1 MNNYFEDIDF
11 GDRLLTKSREE
22 LFFLAEK
29 DGVYYCGLRGYWESI
44 PYDMA
49 GKCQLAEVKGI
60 DVSDGRMDID
70 ERPSY
75 PTELIDTMTVEELI
89 GILND
94 QTTPV
99 NPKAHIIINDYFAPT
114 CLSSDNGAYVHIGAP
129 RLSPNPYL
137 DELKEKYGLGL

>member
-1 MNNYFEDIDF
+1 MNNYFEDIGF
-11 GDRLLTKSREE
+11 GDRLLTKNREE
-22 LFFLAEK
+22 LIYLAKK
-29 DGVYYCGLRGYWESI
+29 DGIYFCGLRGYWESI

-60 DVSDGRMDID
+60 DVRDGRMDIG
-70 ERPSY
+70 ERLSY
-75 PTELIDTMTVEELI
+75 PTELIDTMTVEELRD
-89 GILND
+89 ILKD
-94 QTTPV
+94 F

-137 DELKEKYGLGL
+137 DELKEKYGFVF